1 MKGKLFLGVSL
12 LALTLAS
19 CNEDE
24 QVAINQ
30 GRGIS
35 FRTAIN
41 NPMTRA
47 KDLTTENLKNN
58 GGFYVYGFNAT
69 NDDKLI
75 ENANFISN
83 NGTDWNEANGKT
95 YFYPTDNSTVN
106 FFAYAPS
113 LNPAPTCTNATQ
125 FSVVFT
131 PETTMADQKDFV
143 FGAAT
148 GNNDNADAGVQLT
161 LDHKLSKIQVKAK
174 NTNPEYEYKVSG
186 VRIAANK
193 DKGTFTY
200 EPKQKDEWSTD
211 NGSHKVYEVTFN
223 GEKTLTENPQI
234 ILENDGDSFLLVP
247 QQLTGWDSEN
257 DNSNSSKGAYIS
269 VKVTITARTSNKKI
283 VEDKWVAVP
292 VGTNWEMKHKYVY
305 TLDFSKGAGVI
316 DPTDPDNPGE
326 PVLGKAIEF
335 TVVVGEWIEE
345 DKNVDM
351 DNNGN

>member
-12 LALTLAS
+12 LTLTLAS

-47 KDLTTENLKNN
+47 TDLTTDNLKNN
-58 GGFYVYGFNAT
+58 GGFYVYGFEANG
-69 NDDKLI
+69 DPLI
-75 ENANFISN
+75 DNANFTSD
-83 NGTDWNEANGKT
+83 NGIDWDEATGKT
-95 YFYPTDNSTVN
+95 YFYPTDGSTVN

-113 LNPAPTCTNATQ
+113 LALAPTCTQTL
-125 FSVVFT
+125 FSVEFT
-131 PETTMADQKDFV
+131 PETTMNTQKDFV
-143 FGAAT
+143 FGTAT
-148 GNNDNADAGVQLT
+148 GNNSTADAGVQLT
-161 LDHKLSKIQVKAK
+161 LDHKLSKIQIRAK
-174 NTNPEYEYKVSG
+174 NTNTEYEYKVSG

-200 EPKQKDEWSTD
+200 ESKQKEEWSTD

-223 GEKTLTENPQI
+223 GEKTLTEEPQI
-234 ILENDGDSFLLVP
+234 ILENNDDSFLLVP
-247 QQLTGWDSEN
+247 QQLTKWDSEN
-257 DNSNSSKGAYIS
+257 DKTNSNKGAYIS
-269 VKVTITARTSNKKI
+269 VKVAITAKTSGKEI
-283 VEDKWVAVP
+283 VKDKWVAVP
-292 VGTNWEMKHKYVY
+292 VATKWDMKHKYIY
-305 TLDFSKGAGVI
+305 TLDFSNGAGVI
-316 DPTDPDNPGE
+316 DPTDPDKPGE

-335 TVVVGEWIEE
+335 TVTVGEWT
-345 DKNVDM
+345 DVDTGVDM